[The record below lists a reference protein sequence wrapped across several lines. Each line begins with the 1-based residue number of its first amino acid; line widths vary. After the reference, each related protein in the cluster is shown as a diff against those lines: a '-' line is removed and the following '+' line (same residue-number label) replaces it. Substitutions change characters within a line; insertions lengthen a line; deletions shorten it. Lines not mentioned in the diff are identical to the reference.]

1 MFYNCVRLED
11 INVKFGPNPEDRIG
25 VITQFASLAAGAN
38 NQVSTPFAPGT
49 TVLVVPLATATVN
62 ANGDVLLDPNP
73 EPAASA
79 AGGYLV
85 LGLGHQTIGGIR
97 D

>member
-11 INVKFGPNPEDRIG
+11 INVKFGPNPGDRIG

-38 NQVSTPFAPGT
+38 NLVSTPFAPGT

-62 ANGDVLLDPNP
+62 ANGDVSLDPNP
-73 EPAASA
+73 EPAANG

-85 LGLGHQTIGGIR
+85 LGLGHQTQGGVSP
-97 D
+97 

>member
-25 VITQFASLAAGAN
+25 VITQFASLAASN

-49 TVLVVPLATATVN
+49 TVLVVPLVTATVD
-62 ANGDVLLDPNP
+62 ANGDVLLAPDP
-73 EPAASA
+73 AQASGS
-79 AGGYLV
+79 AGGYIV
-85 LGLGHQTIGGIR
+85 LGLGHQTQGGVR

>member
-25 VITQFASLAAGAN
+25 VITQFASLAASN

-49 TVLVVPLATATVN
+49 TVLVVPLATATVD
-62 ANGDVLLDPNP
+62 ANGDVLLGPNP
-73 EPAASA
+73 EPAQNQP
-79 AGGYLV
+79 GGFLV
-85 LGLGHQTIGGIR
+85 LGLGHQTQGGVR